1 MRISKELQDQRNA
14 LRSNTQRKAH
24 AIMQEVEKARQQ
36 AAKLGDKETAFW
48 LQDQITELGNAS
60 TLADFDAVNNFE
72 LAWNKR
78 KQEQLSD
85 AEKQLE
91 ARKPIA
97 DPKAI
102 LDKARRI
109 KANGKLELDRIERE
123 RINNLK

>member
-1 MRISKELQDQRNA
+1 MLVDKELQERRNS
-14 LRSNTQRKAH
+14 LRASTQRKAQ
-24 AIMQEVEKARQQ
+24 ALMNEVEQQRQIA
-36 AAKLGDKETAFW
+36 AAKCDKELAFW

-78 KQEQLSD
+78 KLEQLSD

-91 ARKPIA
+91 AKKPVA

-102 LDKARRI
+102 LDRARRI
-109 KANGKLELDRIERE
+109 KANGKKELDRLELE
-123 RINNLK
+123 RINKLK